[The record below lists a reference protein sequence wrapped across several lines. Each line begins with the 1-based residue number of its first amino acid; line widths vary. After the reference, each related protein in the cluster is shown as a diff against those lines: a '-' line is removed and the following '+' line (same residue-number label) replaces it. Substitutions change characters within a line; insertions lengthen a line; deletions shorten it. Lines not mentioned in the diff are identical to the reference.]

1 MPSARHASD
10 VRCTHPTFFRNCGDA
25 YQMWSLGCLLKEYS
39 SFSCSHINLLLNSTT
54 RGNVLGKEAF
64 PSKSLS
70 TERARQLLGRQV
82 GHVVLVQAPELK
94 LNSNKI

>member
-10 VRCTHPTFFRNCGDA
+10 VRCTHPNFFRNCGDA
-25 YQMWSLGCLLKEYS
+25 YQMWSLFCLLKEYS
-39 SFSCSHINLLLNSTT
+39 SFSCSHINLLLNSAT

-94 LNSNKI
+94 LKSNKI